1 MPHHTKPKDDPYEL
15 LAHTNVRAP
24 GYVDR
29 LKEAHALDG
38 LTPADATKVATQL
51 LDLLYRFLVL
61 GDGPTDPRLTEQLH
75 NKSAC
80 AACLADGMGWDSP
93 QRVSQ
98 AFSAAKAVLQPTP
111 GEHLT

>member
-1 MPHHTKPKDDPYEL
+1 MTPTKPKQPDPYEL
-15 LAHTNVRAP
+15 LAHTNLRAP

-29 LKEAHALDG
+29 LKETHALDG
-38 LTPADATKVATQL
+38 LSPSDATKVATQL
-51 LDLLYRFLVL
+51 LDLLSIYVL
-61 GDGPTDPRLTEQLH
+61 AGDGLTDPRLTEQLY

-98 AFSAAKAVLQPTP
+98 AFTLAKQALPAALET
-111 GEHLT
+111 